1 MTAFQICWLIAG
13 AILGWT
19 APELLLMLRP
29 KVNVPTLFNIGFAFV
44 GGLIAYSIVR

>member
-13 AILGWT
+13 VILGWT
-19 APELLLMLRP
+19 VPEIIVAKFRV
-29 KVNVPTLFNIGFAFV
+29 KVPYIFNFGLAFV